1 MEEFE
6 ILFVDDEVEILDTVG
21 QYLSQEGFK
30 VTLSDDG
37 LKALGLVKEDKRF
50 DVVFTDLKMPEFD
63 GLELLAAIK
72 EHRPQTEVIIVTGY
86 GSIESAITAMKFGGY
101 DYIQK
106 PIKLAQLKML
116 CDKIMAEKK
125 LKDENIFLKK
135 NLKQRNRYEGLIGI
149 SPKMQETYEI
159 IERIGRRS
167 PSVLIQGER
176 GSGKELVARAI
187 HKKSDRAD
195 GPFVPVN
202 CSAIVEGSPESEFF
216 EHVTD
221 LFDAAKGGTIFLD
234 EIAEIPPSLQTKL
247 LQAFQQQDE
256 PLNGTDGG
264 PETSVRI
271 IAATEKDPD
280 RFAKNGAFREDLFY
294 RLDLFSFKLPPLRE
308 RREDICLLANHFLAI
323 YYNAAGEKVL
333 SICPEVMDIFLEHHW
348 PGNVRQLENI
358 IKGAVDIGADRI
370 IEVAHLPREMR
381 KLANEN
387 GGDL

>member
-1 MEEFE
+1 MEELE

-72 EHRPQTEVIIVTGY
+72 EHRPETEVIIVTGY
-86 GSIESAITAMKFGGY
+86 GTIESAITAMKFGGY

-106 PIKLAQLKML
+106 PIKLGQLKML

-159 IERIGRRS
+159 IERIGLRS
-167 PSVLIQGER
+167 PSVLILGEK
-176 GSGKELVARAI
+176 GSGKELVAKVI
-187 HKKSDRAD
+187 HKRSDRAD

-202 CSAIVEGSPESEFF
+202 CSAIVEGSLESVFLG
-216 EHVTD
+216 HVTD
-221 LFDAAKGGTIFLD
+221 MFDAARGGTIFLD
-234 EIAEIPPSLQTKL
+234 EVAEIPPSLQAKL

-256 PLNGTDGG
+256 LPEGANGE
-264 PETSVRI
+264 PETNVRI

-280 RFAKNGAFREDLFY
+280 QFAKNGIFSE
-294 RLDLFSFKLPPLRE
+294 DLFSFKLPPLRE
-308 RREDICLLANHFLAI
+308 RREDICLLVNHFLAI
-323 YYNAAGEKVL
+323 YYNAAGEKAL
-333 SICPEVMDIFLEHHW
+333 AISPEVMDIFLEHHW
-348 PGNVRQLENI
+348 PGNVRQLEKI
-358 IKGAVDIGADRI
+358 IKGAVDAGADKI
-370 IEVAHLPREMR
+370 IEIAHLPREMR
-381 KLANEN
+381 KLAKGN